1 MLRMSEG
8 HVLPELNKLERQVRM
23 LESSSSKVFLL
34 GQPTDLSRSR
44 NDALLA
50 VSIGNSLNSSAAED
64 TETSSYS
71 CLDARFYDDDILTV
85 VLRDNSEVE
94 RKDRVL
100 AQLPLSS
107 LYSDEET
114 EDGFPWDTSKRLEEQ
129 YQDIPTRTVFVE
141 SQGRLLEN
149 MKAHYVSVTGIR
161 KVACVLS
168 SNLRHVRVFEMDAED
183 DGEEEEEEI
192 LHSQDVTEEEE
203 ELNQSA
209 DDGQTN
215 SAEAVDVTEES
226 LDSWYRQSLR
236 GTSSF
241 V

>member
-1 MLRMSEG
+1 SQNL
-8 HVLPELNKLERQVRM
+8 HYVIFHI

-149 MKAHYVSVTGIR
+149 MKAHYVSLTGIR

>member
-8 HVLPELNKLERQVRM
+8 HVLPELNKQIIGMSVQQKRCLPLYQVPARLLHWTFVCLQLERQVRM

-64 TETSSYS
+64 TETNSYS

-85 VLRDNSEVE
+85 VFRDNSEVE

-114 EDGFPWDTSKRLEEQ
+114 EDGFPWDTSKRWVQSTEKRYAAQHTPE
-129 YQDIPTRTVFVE
+129 
-141 SQGRLLEN
+141 
-149 MKAHYVSVTGIR
+149 
-161 KVACVLS
+161 
-168 SNLRHVRVFEMDAED
+168 
-183 DGEEEEEEI
+183 
-192 LHSQDVTEEEE
+192 HS
-203 ELNQSA
+203 
-209 DDGQTN
+209 
-215 SAEAVDVTEES
+215 
-226 LDSWYRQSLR
+226 
-236 GTSSF
+236 TSSF
-241 V
+241 HIHVPCSCYFFLLGLFVCHAILYRAFV

>member
-1 MLRMSEG
+1 
-8 HVLPELNKLERQVRM
+8 
-23 LESSSSKVFLL
+23 
-34 GQPTDLSRSR
+34 
-44 NDALLA
+44 
-50 VSIGNSLNSSAAED
+50 
-64 TETSSYS
+64 
-71 CLDARFYDDDILTV
+71 
-85 VLRDNSEVE
+85 
-94 RKDRVL
+94 
-100 AQLPLSS
+100 
-107 LYSDEET
+107 
-114 EDGFPWDTSKRLEEQ
+114 
-129 YQDIPTRTVFVE
+129 
-141 SQGRLLEN
+141 
-149 MKAHYVSVTGIR
+149 MKAHYVSLTGIR